1 MSIVF
6 LHGAY
11 GMAADWDELR
21 QALTARCSETREH
34 DDRLV
39 VPAMRALNIA
49 GHGEVVAD
57 PKTDNVDALFEEAVD
72 NIAKAI
78 EGVADKVTLV
88 GYSLG
93 ARIALAAM
101 LLRPECTTNVER
113 LVLISGT
120 AGLKDE
126 ADKSERLAI
135 DDERAAAFAKDPA
148 DFLAGFWR
156 LPLFADLRDHPGVT
170 TLLLQ
175 RQERAATYTALRAL
189 WMRGLSVARMPAL
202 WPLVSSLR
210 NDLDFDLIVGAN
222 DATYLK
228 AANRLQ
234 QLVHKAKLHTIDG
247 VGHAVPLLAP
257 QAIIDVIAPPRPV
270 K

>member
-1 MSIVF
+1 MSVVF

-11 GMAADWDELR
+11 GMATDWDDIR
-21 QALTARCSETREH
+21 HALTQRFSEAV
-34 DDRLV
+34 DGGDGVV
-39 VPAMRALNIA
+39 VPAMLALNIA

-57 PKTDNVDALFEEAVD
+57 PKSNDVDALFEEAVD
-72 NIAKAI
+72 NVATAI
-78 EGVADKVTLV
+78 EGLPDKVTLV

-93 ARIALAAM
+93 ARVALAAL
-101 LLRPECTTNVER
+101 LLRPELTGNVER

-120 AGLKDE
+120 AGLEDE
-126 ADKSERLAI
+126 ADRADRKAI
-135 DDERAAAFAKDPA
+135 DDERADAFAADPA
-148 DFLAGFWR
+148 SFLAGFWR
-156 LPLFADLRDHPGVT
+156 LPLFEDLRDHPGVT

-175 RQERAATYTALRAL
+175 RQERAATYTALRAR

-228 AANRLQ
+228 AAHRLQ
-234 QLVHKAKLHTIDG
+234 RLVHRAKLHTIDG

-257 QAIIDVIAPPRPV
+257 QSVVDVIAPPRPEP
-270 K
+270 